1 MNTDK
6 YDDFQNDIKRLTQEV
21 EYYQD
26 QCDALKR
33 INDAQLETIRAYKA
47 IVDTLDAE
55 LKKLRGD
62 TI

>member
-1 MNTDK
+1 MTDT
-6 YDDFQNDIKRLTQEV
+6 YTDFHNDIKRLTKEV
-21 EYYQD
+21 EYYQE
-26 QCDALKR
+26 QYESLKR
-33 INDAQLETIRAYKA
+33 VNDSQLETIRAYKA

>member
-1 MNTDK
+1 MTDT
-6 YDDFQNDIKRLTQEV
+6 YTDFHNDIKRLTKDV

-26 QCDALKR
+26 QCESLKR
-33 INDAQLETIRAYKA
+33 VNDAQLETIRAYKA

>member
-1 MNTDK
+1 MTADK
-6 YDDFQNDIKRLTQEV
+6 YTDFHNDIKRLTKEV

-26 QCDALKR
+26 QYDALKR
-33 INDAQLETIRAYKA
+33 INDSQLETIRAYKA